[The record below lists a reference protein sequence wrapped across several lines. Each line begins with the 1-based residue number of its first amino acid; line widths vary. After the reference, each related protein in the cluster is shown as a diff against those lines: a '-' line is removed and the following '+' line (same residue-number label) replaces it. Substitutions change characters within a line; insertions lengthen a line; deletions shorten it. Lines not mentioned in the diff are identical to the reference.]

1 MNITLFWKDKM
12 IFKGF
17 EYLLGKVAENYF
29 WIIWMFLFELL
40 LLFLT
45 IIEGYFN

>member
-29 WIIWMFLFELL
+29 ESSGCFYLN
-40 LLFLT
+40 
-45 IIEGYFN
+45 YFFCF